1 MLTTYATNQILNALF
16 GKTSS
21 ASLAPTA
28 YLALSSTK
36 PTIAGDNVTEP
47 SGNGYART
55 LIGMYNQSA
64 TQKMGTPNN
73 NAISNSAE
81 VNFPK
86 ATGAWGTFGYVCLF
100 NAATGGTLIAW
111 MEITTPITVST
122 AGTIAHIDVGD
133 LTFELTPE
141 GNNG

>member
-16 GKTSS
+16 GKASS
-21 ASLAPTA
+21 ASLASSA
-28 YLALSSTK
+28 YLGLSSTK
-36 PTIAGDNVTEP
+36 PTIAGGNVTEP

-55 LIGMYNQSA
+55 LIGISGQSG
-64 TQKMGTPNN
+64 TQKMGNPSN
-73 NAISNSAE
+73 NAITNSQE
-81 VNFPK
+81 INFPK

-100 NAATGGTLIAW
+100 TAATGGTLIAW
-111 MEITTPITVST
+111 MEITSPITVSA

-141 GNNG
+141 DNNG

>member
-21 ASLAPTA
+21 ASLASTA

-36 PTIAGDNVTEP
+36 PTIAGGNVTEP

-55 LIGMYNQSA
+55 LVGMYSQSA
-64 TQKMGTPNN
+64 TQKMGNPSN
-73 NAISNSAE
+73 NAISNASE
-81 VNFPK
+81 INFPK
-86 ATGAWGTFGYVCLF
+86 ATGAWGTYSYVCLF
-100 NAATGGTLIAW
+100 TAATGGTLIAW

-141 GNNG
+141 DNNG